1 MVEAGSGIAA
11 SRPRHPASQV
21 RGRTPG
27 GRERC
32 DDRVTAKEAP
42 MFVRLAVVFAVAAA
56 VLGPAVLA

>member
-1 MVEAGSGIAA
+1 
-11 SRPRHPASQV
+11 V